1 MKINKKDIFTIS
13 NFLSFLRLM
22 LALPFWILIGKRS
35 LNQINYEVILLCII
49 AGLTDVLDGYFARGR
64 HEITE
69 FGKIID
75 PLADKIVV
83 GTIVIKLFYLNAIPF
98 YYLAIVIIRDIVIF
112 VGGIFTSKKIG
123 KVLPSNILGKATVI
137 NIGILILL
145 ILFGLKDIFLYQIIF
160 YSSMILMFL
169 SLMGYAIRAREF
181 LSRKTNET
189 F

>member
-1 MKINKKDIFTIS
+1 MKIIKKDIFTIS
-13 NFLSFLRLM
+13 NFLSFLRLL
-22 LALPFWILIGKRS
+22 LAVPFWILIGKHS
-35 LNQINYEVILLCII
+35 LNQINYEVITLCLI

-64 HEITE
+64 REITE

-83 GTIVIKLFYLNAIPF
+83 AAIVIKLFYLNAIPL
-98 YYLAIVIIRDIVIF
+98 YYLAMVIIRDLLIF

-137 NIGILILL
+137 NIGILILF
-145 ILFGLKDIFLYQIIF
+145 ILLGLKDIFLYQIIF
-160 YSSMILMFL
+160 FSSIILMIL
-169 SLMGYAIRAREF
+169 SLIGYAIRAREF
-181 LSRKTNET
+181 LSRKTDET

>member
-1 MKINKKDIFTIS
+1 MIMNKKDIFTIS
-13 NFLSFLRLM
+13 NFLSFLRLL
-22 LALPFWILIGKRS
+22 LAVPFWILIGKHS
-35 LNQINYEVILLCII
+35 LNEINYEVIILCML

-83 GTIVIKLFYLNAIPF
+83 ATIVIKLFYLNAIPF
-98 YYLAIVIIRDIVIF
+98 YYLAIVIIRDLLIF
-112 VGGIFTSKKIG
+112 AGGIFTSKKIG

-137 NIGILILL
+137 NIGVLILF
-145 ILFGLKDIFLYQIIF
+145 ILFGLKDIFIYQILY

-169 SLMGYAIRAREF
+169 SLIGYAIRAREF